1 MNLLIIGGTV
11 FLGRHI
17 VEAALERGHTVTIFT
32 RGKHNPDLFPEV
44 EKLVGD
50 RNDDLSALQGRRWDA
65 AIDTCGYFPRQL
77 RATAGLLADA
87 VEHYTFVSSISV
99 YRDFSKPEMDESGPV
114 AIIEDPTVEEITGE
128 TYGALKALCEEA
140 AEQAMPGRVL
150 SVRAGLI
157 VGPNDPTD
165 RFTYWPHR
173 IALGGEVVAPGDGA
187 EPTQFIDVRD
197 LAGWIVRMAEQRKA
211 GIYNATGPDAPVPM
225 SELLEACK
233 RVSGSD
239 AKLVWVDKSFLIDQG
254 AALWSEIPMS
264 VPDTEDSAGFSRVS
278 CARAVADGLTF
289 RTVEQT
295 IADTLA
301 WDRTR
306 PADQELRAGLSPE
319 KERQILNAWKM
330 TA

>member
-114 AIIEDPTVEEITGE
+114 ATIEDPTVEEITGE

-225 SELLEACK
+225 SDLLEACK
-233 RVSGSD
+233 HVAGSD